1 VERRGKINR
10 RIYMNNVSTEQKDSG
25 QLQALKKTAAMV
37 YLCQILA
44 FMLGG
49 LPLLLGVAINFLKRD
64 EVKGTWLE
72 SHFNWQIRTVW
83 ITLAGFA
90 LSGLTFAMG
99 IGFFILTATIILLV
113 YRIVIGWQAL
123 NNDKPVD

>member
-1 VERRGKINR
+1 
-10 RIYMNNVSTEQKDSG
+10 MNDASTKQKDTG
-25 QLQALKKTAAMV
+25 PLQALKRTAAMV

-49 LPLLLGVAINFLKRD
+49 LPLLVGVAINFLKRD
-64 EVKGTWLE
+64 AVKGTWLE

-99 IGFFILTATIILLV
+99 IGFFILTATVILLA

-123 NNDKPVD
+123 NNGRPVD

>member
-1 VERRGKINR
+1 
-10 RIYMNNVSTEQKDSG
+10 MNDASTKQKDAG
-25 QLQALKKTAAMV
+25 PLQALKRTAAMAH
-37 YLCQILA
+37 LCQMLA
-44 FMLGG
+44 FMLG
-49 LPLLLGVAINFLKRD
+49 GVAINFLKRG

-72 SHFNWQIRTVW
+72 PRFNGQIRTVW

-99 IGFFILTATIILLV
+99 VGFFILTATIILLA

-123 NNDKPVD
+123 NNGGPVD

>member
-1 VERRGKINR
+1 
-10 RIYMNNVSTEQKDSG
+10 MNDVSTEQKDTG
-25 QLQALKKTAAMV
+25 QLQALKKTATMV

-49 LPLLLGVAINFLKRD
+49 LPLLLGVAINLLKRD

-72 SHFNWQIRTVW
+72 SHFNWQIQTVW

-90 LSGLTFAMG
+90 LSGLTFALG
-99 IGFFILTATIILLV
+99 IGFFILIATVILLV

-123 NNDKPVD
+123 NDDKPVA